1 MKALEFALKLRRLA
15 RDLEKAP
22 EAEIHTYVS
31 ITPALDDKQT
41 FLELAKVLPRPL
53 TKKIR
58 HEGTSYEDFT
68 LEGDGFVLGI
78 PRSTM
83 CILVEPARP
92 ARYECPSILS
102 DEEEAALG
110 PF

>member
-1 MKALEFALKLRRLA
+1 MKASELATKLRKLA
-15 RDLEKAP
+15 DGLDKAP
-22 EAEIHTYVS
+22 DAEINPYVS
-31 ITPALDDKQT
+31 ISPSCGNKET

-68 LEGDGFVLGI
+68 LEGDGFLLSI
-78 PRSTM
+78 PRSAL
-83 CILVEPARP
+83 CVIVELARP

-102 DEEEAALG
+102 EAEEAALG
-110 PF
+110 AF

>member
-1 MKALEFALKLRRLA
+1 MKASELATKLRKLA
-15 RDLEKAP
+15 DGLDKAP
-22 EAEIHTYVS
+22 DAEIDPYVS
-31 ITPALDDKQT
+31 ISPRKGDKET
-41 FLELAKVLPRPL
+41 FLELAKVLPHPL

-78 PRSTM
+78 PRSAV

-92 ARYECPSILS
+92 ARYECPTILS
-102 DEEEAALG
+102 DEEESALVV
-110 PF
+110 F

>member
-1 MKALEFALKLRRLA
+1 MKASELATKLRTLA
-15 RDLEKAP
+15 DGLDKAP
-22 EAEIHTYVS
+22 DAEISPYVS
-31 ITPALDDKQT
+31 ITPRNNDKQT

-68 LEGDGFVLGI
+68 LEGDGFLLSI
-78 PRSTM
+78 PRSAL
-83 CILVEPARP
+83 CVIVEPARP

-102 DEEEAALG
+102 EAEEAALG
-110 PF
+110 AF

>member
-1 MKALEFALKLRRLA
+1 MKASELATKLRTLA
-15 RDLEKAP
+15 DSLDKAP
-22 EAEIHTYVS
+22 GAEIDPYVS
-31 ITPALDDKQT
+31 ISPSCDNKET

-68 LEGDGFVLGI
+68 LEGDGFLLSI
-78 PRSTM
+78 PRSAL
-83 CILVEPARP
+83 CVIVEPARP

-102 DEEEAALG
+102 EAEEAALG
-110 PF
+110 VF

>member
-1 MKALEFALKLRRLA
+1 MKASELATKLRKLA
-15 RDLEKAP
+15 DGLDKAP
-22 EAEIHTYVS
+22 DAEIDPYVS
-31 ITPALDDKQT
+31 ISPRKGDKET

-92 ARYECPSILS
+92 ARYECPTILS

-110 PF
+110 WF

>member
-1 MKALEFALKLRRLA
+1 VKASELATKLRKLA
-15 RDLEKAP
+15 DGLDKAP
-22 EAEIHTYVS
+22 DAEIDPYVS
-31 ITPALDDKQT
+31 ISFRKKET

-92 ARYECPSILS
+92 ARYECPTILS

-110 PF
+110 TF

>member
-1 MKALEFALKLRRLA
+1 MVPTWNFAVVHATGKLRPVEGKALDAMLA
-15 RDLEKAP
+15 RL
-22 EAEIHTYVS
+22 V
-31 ITPALDDKQT
+31 
-41 FLELAKVLPRPL
+41 AKFESY
-53 TKKIR
+53 
-58 HEGTSYEDFT
+58 EGTSYEDFT
-68 LEGDGFVLGI
+68 LEGDGFVLHI
-78 PRSTM
+78 PRSKM

>member
-1 MKALEFALKLRRLA
+1 VKASELATKLRKLA
-15 RDLEKAP
+15 DGLDKAP
-22 EAEIHTYVS
+22 DAEIHSYVS
-31 ITPALDDKQT
+31 ISPSGNDKAT

-78 PRSTM
+78 PRSAV

-92 ARYECPSILS
+92 ARYECPTILS
-102 DEEEAALG
+102 DEEESALG
-110 PF
+110 LL

>member
-1 MKALEFALKLRRLA
+1 MKASELATKLRTLA
-15 RDLEKAP
+15 DGLDKAP
-22 EAEIHTYVS
+22 DAEIHTYVS
-31 ITPALDDKQT
+31 ITPVNDDKQT
-41 FLELAKVLPRPL
+41 FLELAKVLPHPL

-78 PRSTM
+78 PRSAL
-83 CILVEPARP
+83 CVIVEPARP

-102 DEEEAALG
+102 EAEEAALG
-110 PF
+110 VF

>member
-1 MKALEFALKLRRLA
+1 MKASIIATKLRTLA
-15 RDLEKAP
+15 DGLDKAP
-22 EAEIHTYVS
+22 DAEIDPYIS
-31 ITPALDDKQT
+31 ISSSGNDKET
-41 FLELAKVLPRPL
+41 FIEMAKVLPRPL

-58 HEGTSYEDFT
+58 HEGTTYEEFT
-68 LEGDGFVLGI
+68 LEGDGFIFSI
-78 PRSTM
+78 PRSKM

-102 DEEEAALG
+102 DEDESALG

>member
-1 MKALEFALKLRRLA
+1 MKASEFALKLRRLA
-15 RDLEKAP
+15 RDLEEAP

-31 ITPALDDKQT
+31 IAPVNDDKQT

-68 LEGDGFVLGI
+68 LEGDGFVLHI
-78 PRSTM
+78 PRSKM

>member
-1 MKALEFALKLRRLA
+1 MKASELATKLRTLA
-15 RDLEKAP
+15 DSLDKAP
-22 EAEIHTYVS
+22 GAEINPYVS
-31 ITPALDDKQT
+31 ISPSCDNKET

-68 LEGDGFVLGI
+68 LEGDGFLLSI
-78 PRSTM
+78 PRSAL
-83 CILVEPARP
+83 CVIVEPARP

-102 DEEEAALG
+102 EAEEAALG
-110 PF
+110 AF

>member
-1 MKALEFALKLRRLA
+1 MKASELATKLRTLA
-15 RDLEKAP
+15 AGLDKAP
-22 EAEIHTYVS
+22 DAEIDPYVS
-31 ITPALDDKQT
+31 ISPRKGDKET

-58 HEGTSYEDFT
+58 HEGTTYEDYT

-78 PRSTM
+78 PRSAV

-92 ARYECPSILS
+92 ARYECPTILS

-110 PF
+110 VF

>member
-1 MKALEFALKLRRLA
+1 VKASELATKLRKLA
-15 RDLEKAP
+15 DGLDKAP
-22 EAEIHTYVS
+22 DAEIDTYVS
-31 ITPALDDKQT
+31 ITPVNDDKQT
-41 FLELAKVLPRPL
+41 FLELAKVLPHPL

-68 LEGDGFVLGI
+68 LKGDGFVLGI

-83 CILVEPARP
+83 CILVEPAGP
-92 ARYECPSILS
+92 ARYECPTILS
-102 DEEEAALG
+102 DEEEEALG

>member
-22 EAEIHTYVS
+22 DAEIHTYVS
-31 ITPALDDKQT
+31 ITPVNDNNQT
-41 FLELAKVLPRPL
+41 FLELAKVLSRPL

-58 HEGTSYEDFT
+58 HEGTDYEDFT

-78 PRSTM
+78 PRSKM